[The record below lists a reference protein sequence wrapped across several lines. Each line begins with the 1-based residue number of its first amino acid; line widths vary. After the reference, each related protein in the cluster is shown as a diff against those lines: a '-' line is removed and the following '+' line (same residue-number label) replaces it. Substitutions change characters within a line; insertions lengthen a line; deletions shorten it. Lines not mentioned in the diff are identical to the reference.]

1 MVRLISF
8 VRRRPGMEAE
18 EFHAHWRERH
28 GPLVAEA
35 LGHHLVRYEQYHRSP
50 DEGFGADGY
59 DGVAVLTFASR
70 ADFDA
75 FVADPA
81 YLERVHP
88 DEQRFLDFEAMAFLL
103 TEDPEVLVDRAGDV
117 GSGGGRSRSDRP
129 GDGPWR

>member
-18 EFHAHWRERH
+18 EFHRHWRDRH

-35 LGHHLVRYEQYHRSP
+35 LGHHLVRYEQYHGLP
-50 DEGFGADGY
+50 EGGLGEDGY
-59 DGVAVLTFASR
+59 DGVAVLTFAAR

-88 DEQRFLDFEAMAFLL
+88 DEQQFLDLDAMTFLL
-103 TEDPEVLVDRAGDV
+103 TEDPEVFVDRMPD
-117 GSGGGRSRSDRP
+117 GRRR
-129 GDGPWR
+129 